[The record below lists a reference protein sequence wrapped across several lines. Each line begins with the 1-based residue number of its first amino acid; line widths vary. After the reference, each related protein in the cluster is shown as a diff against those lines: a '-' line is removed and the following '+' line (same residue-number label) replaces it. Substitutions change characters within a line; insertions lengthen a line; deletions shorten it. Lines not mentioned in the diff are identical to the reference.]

1 MHKRVRVLYTHDF
14 TRGWTL
20 GSHSGLLSVAVADS
34 SGKGVFPFLGDSAS
48 KCVEAILFFLPLAR
62 GDQIS
67 SSSSSSLEEERAL
80 ESSDIMSEVP
90 WRRSLPLVS
99 LASFSAFFSGAL

>member
-1 MHKRVRVLYTHDF
+1 MRKRVRILYTHDF

-34 SGKGVFPFLGDSAS
+34 SKKGVFPFLGDSAS
-48 KCVEAILFFLPLAR
+48 KCVEAVLFFLPLVG
-62 GDQIS
+62 GDWLS

-80 ESSDIMSEVP
+80 ESSDIVSEVP
-90 WRRSLPLVS
+90 WQRWPPLVS
-99 LASFSAFFSGAL
+99 LASFSVFFFGAL